1 MRAALDKQGIAKK
14 ISYSV
19 ITMTELVLPNH
30 TNQLGNLLGGQLM
43 HWIDICAALSASK
56 HNQRICVTAS
66 VDRIDFHH
74 PIRLG
79 DAVTLT
85 ASVNRVFKSSMEIGV
100 KVYAEA
106 FREGTRIHTNTA
118 YLTFVSV
125 DNNGKPVQAIEAIP
139 ETEDEK
145 RRYDEALQRRE
156 RRLQSRIKDPGSS
169 DSN

>member
-1 MRAALDKQGIAKK
+1 MHAPKK
-14 ISYSV
+14 ISDSQ

-43 HWIDICAALSASK
+43 HWIDICAALSAAK
-56 HNQRICVTAS
+56 HNQRVCVTAS

-85 ASVNRVFKSSMEIGV
+85 YTINRVFKTSMEVGV
-100 KVYAEA
+100 KVYAQN
-106 FREGTRIHTNTA
+106 FREGTKVHTNTA

-125 DNNGKPVQAIEAIP
+125 DNDGKPVEGIEGIP
-139 ETEDEK
+139 ETIDEK

-156 RRLQSRIKDPGSS
+156 NRLKDRKK
-169 DSN
+169 

>member
-1 MRAALDKQGIAKK
+1 MHAPKK
-14 ISYSV
+14 ISDSQ

-43 HWIDICAALSASK
+43 HWIDICAALSAAK
-56 HNQRICVTAS
+56 HNQRVCVTAS

-85 ASVNRVFKSSMEIGV
+85 STINRVFKTSMEVGV
-100 KVYAEA
+100 KVYAQN
-106 FREGTRIHTNTA
+106 FRKGTKVHTNTA

-125 DNNGKPVQAIEAIP
+125 DNDGKPVEGIEGIP
-139 ETEDEK
+139 ETKDEK

-156 RRLQSRIKDPGSS
+156 NRLKDRKK
-169 DSN
+169 